1 MTLKAKKIDGGVYLV
16 LDPRMDMDIL
26 LEKLGQALDG
36 GVSVL
41 QIWNIWPGS
50 FGIEDK
56 HDFISGIKKKS
67 AGYSIPVLINE
78 EWELLHKTDL
88 DGVHFDGIP
97 DQYHQLKSLINRE
110 FISGITCGNDLDV
123 VRWAEDNNLD
133 YISFC
138 SMFPSSSVGSC
149 EIVRPETVRNAR
161 EITSIPIFVSGGIT
175 AGNLP
180 DLADLDID
188 GVAVIS
194 GILSSGSPRQSAS
207 DYVEALHKLR
217 TKKDDV

>member
-1 MTLKAKKIDGGVYLV
+1 MTLKTKKITGGVYLV
-16 LDPRMDMDIL
+16 LDPRMDKKVL

-36 GVSVL
+36 GVSIL

-50 FGIEDK
+50 FSTIDK
-56 HDFISGIKKKS
+56 QDFISEVKKLAAK
-67 AGYSIPVLINE
+67 YTVPVLINE
-78 EWELLHKTDL
+78 EWELLQKTDL

-97 DQYHQLKSLINRE
+97 DQYQQLKTFVNRE
-110 FISGITCGNDLDV
+110 FISGITSSNDLDV
-123 VRWAEDNNLD
+123 VRWAENNNLD

-138 SMFPSSSVGSC
+138 SMFPSSSAGSC
-149 EIVRPETVRNAR
+149 EIVRPETVRKAR

-180 DLADLDID
+180 ALADLDIN

-194 GILSSGSPRQSAS
+194 GILSSDSPRQSAS
-207 DYVEALHKLR
+207 EYMQALNKLR
-217 TKKDDV
+217 IINDEE